1 MPRATASIRSGQ
13 LWAVLLAAV
22 LAWGTLDVAAQD
34 RQRRPNPL
42 SPRTTATGTIDGQT
56 ITVEDGA
63 PSRRGRE
70 IFGAHVPWD
79 RVWMPGADTST
90 SLTTTA
96 ALLFEGSDGR
106 TLELPAGTCTIYTL
120 PGAARFL
127 LILNREVGQF
137 HTVYHPEQDLGRL
150 EMRQVPTGETVE
162 RLTFAVDPGPDG
174 GGELK
179 LIWDDRAYVV
189 GFTVRAA
196 VE

>member
-1 MPRATASIRSGQ
+1 MTRALACVLTAALLGQ
-13 LWAVLLAAV
+13 PAPDAAP
-22 LAWGTLDVAAQD
+22 QD

-42 SPRTTATGTIDGQT
+42 SPRTTVTGTIDGQPIT
-56 ITVEDGA
+56 IEYGA

-70 IFGAHVPWD
+70 IFGALVPWD
-79 RVWMPGADTST
+79 KVWMPGADTST
-90 SLTTTA
+90 SITTTGM
-96 ALLFEGSDGR
+96 LVFEGLDGR
-106 TLELPAGTCTIYTL
+106 TLEMPAGTHTIYTL
-120 PGAARFL
+120 PGADRFL

-150 EMRQVPTGETVE
+150 EMRQVPIGEPVE
-162 RLTFAVDPGPDG
+162 RLTFAIEPRPAG

-196 VE
+196 AE